1 METDLAC
8 IISEICLYNTIESV
22 ITFSTKKKK
31 SVNKRSIAYIISESC
46 LYHTIES
53 VITFSTK

>member
-22 ITFSTKKKK
+22 ITFSTKKK

>member
-22 ITFSTKKKK
+22 ITYSQKKKNLLIK
-31 SVNKRSIAYIISESC
+31 D
-46 LYHTIES
+46 L
-53 VITFSTK
+53 